1 MKTLCTFIIITLFT
15 AALINADVYIKQKAH
30 TDSYYYGGVTR
41 PGEDFHL
48 EIWIGKKK
56 MAYLEQDL
64 AIKID
69 MEKNRLLVLDK
80 KEKTYVETTLPPE
93 LSQLV
98 EQRLLPRIQQ
108 LQYQGTVT
116 ATGKTKTIGKWKCK
130 EYKMNSYFL
139 SQDTRINETDSV
151 ILVCSDVPFDLET
164 YQQMNTILLQS
175 RNYSQTFIQELKK
188 LKGFMIESESYFYP
202 KGFSVKSTK
211 TLIEMSQKTPGEF
224 TYSVPT
230 GYTKKENLSI
240 PALRNLFSL

>member
-1 MKTLCTFIIITLFT
+1 MKRFCTFIIITLVT

-30 TDSYYYGGVTR
+30 TDSYYYGGITR
-41 PGEDFHL
+41 PAEDFDL

-56 MAYLEQDL
+56 TAYLEQDL

-69 MEKNRLLVLDK
+69 MDKNRLLV
-80 KEKTYVETTLPPE
+80 

-98 EQRLLPRIQQ
+98 EQRLVSSIQQ

-116 ATGKTKTIGKWKCK
+116 DTGKTKTIGKWKCK
-130 EYKMNSYFL
+130 EYKINSYFL
-139 SQDTRINETDSV
+139 SEGTRINETDSV
-151 ILVCSDVPFDLET
+151 IRVSPDVPFDLEA
-164 YQQMNTILLQS
+164 YQQMNAILLQS
-175 RNYSQTFIQELKK
+175 RNYSQAFIQELKK
-188 LKGFMIESESYFYP
+188 FKGFMIESESYFYP

-211 TLIEMSQKTPGEF
+211 TLIEMSQKAPGEF

-240 PALRNLFSL
+240 PALRNLFRL

>member
-1 MKTLCTFIIITLFT
+1 MKRLSTFIIITLVT
-15 AALINADVYIKQKAH
+15 AALINADGYIKQKAH
-30 TDSYYYGGVTR
+30 TDSYYYGGVTQ
-41 PGEDFHL
+41 PAEDFDL

-56 MAYLEQDL
+56 MAHFEQDL

-80 KEKTYVETTLPPE
+80 NEKTYVETTLPPD

-98 EQRLLPRIQQ
+98 QQRLVPRIRQ

-116 ATGKTKTIGKWKCK
+116 ETGKTKTIGKWKCK
-130 EYKMNSYFL
+130 EYKINSYFL
-139 SQDTRINETDSV
+139 SEGTRTNETDAV
-151 ILVCSDVPFDLET
+151 IRVSLDIPFDLET
-164 YQQMNTILLQS
+164 YQQMNAVLLQS
-175 RNYSQTFIQELKK
+175 RNNSQAFIEELKK
-188 LKGFMIESESYFYP
+188 IKGFVVESESYFYP

-211 TLIEMSQKTPGEF
+211 TVIEMSKKTPGEF

-240 PALRNLFSL
+240 PALRNLFRL

>member
-1 MKTLCTFIIITLFT
+1 MKNLCAFIIITLVT

-41 PGEDFHL
+41 PAEDSHL

-80 KEKTYVETTLPPE
+80 KEKAYIETTLPPE

-98 EQRLLPRIQQ
+98 EQRLVSRIQQ

-116 ATGKTKTIGKWKCK
+116 DTGKTKTIGKWKCK
-130 EYKMNSYFL
+130 EYKINSYFL
-139 SQDTRINETDSV
+139 SQGTRVNETDSV
-151 ILVCSDVPFDLET
+151 IRVSPDVPFDLEA
-164 YQQMNTILLQS
+164 YQQMNTNLLQS
-175 RNYSQTFIQELKK
+175 RNYNQAFIQELKK
-188 LKGFMIESESYFYP
+188 LKGFIIESESYFYP
-202 KGFSVKSTK
+202 KGFSVKSTT
-211 TLIEMSQKTPGEF
+211 TLIEMSQKAPGEF
-224 TYSVPT
+224 TYSIPA

-240 PALRNLFSL
+240 PALRNLFRL